1 MEDNQLDVQSRP
13 APSLLSGATGTRRRA
28 FLAAA
33 AAGVLGPAAAIL
45 LGGPLASVASADTLP
60 EVAAIPGEA
69 FGPTPNADGYFVGQ
83 IDANLYWVTDGFYQA
98 MFLTTRD
105 GVVVVDAPPTIGQN
119 LLRAIASVT
128 HASGM
133 PGNVTHLIY
142 SHSHADHI
150 GASSLF
156 GTDVVRIGHRENRRL
171 LLRDNDPTRPPPNV
185 TFDERYVLD
194 VGGERLQLAFHGPN
208 HSPDNI
214 FIYAPKHQTLMVI
227 DVVFPGWIP
236 FKGLAVSQ
244 DIPGWTRAQE
254 VAMTYAWRTLVGGH
268 LGRLGTRADA
278 DLQRQYVSDL
288 AASVRA
294 TLATLDPTP
303 FFAKDA
309 PTGNAWAIFKT
320 YLDAASQQAAAP
332 VIAKYTGKLA
342 AADVFTTDNAYVLLE
357 SLRIDAGQLGP
368 FGNHP

>member
-1 MEDNQLDVQSRP
+1 MSNDNPSRP
-13 APSLLSGATGTRRRA
+13 SEAPGTSRRR
-28 FLAAA
+28 FLTAA
-33 AAGVLGPAAAIL
+33 AAGVLGPTTVAL

-60 EVAAIPGEA
+60 HFSPVPAEA
-69 FGPTPNADGYFVGQ
+69 FGPALNADGYFVGQ
-83 IDANLYWVTDGFYQA
+83 VDGNLYWVTDSFYQA

-105 GVVVVDAPPTIGQN
+105 GVVVVDAPPTIGHN

-133 PGNVTHLIY
+133 PSKVTHLIY

-156 GTDVVRIGHRENRRL
+156 GTDVVRIAHRENRRL
-171 LLRDNDPTRPPPNV
+171 LLRDNDPDRPPPNV

-194 VGGERLQLAFHGPN
+194 VGGEQLQLAFHGPN

-214 FIYAPKHQTLMVI
+214 FIYSPKHQTLMVV

-244 DIPGWTRAQE
+244 DIPGWIHAQD
-254 VAMTYAWRTLVGGH
+254 VAMSYAWQTLVGGH
-268 LGRLGTRADA
+268 LGRLGARADA

-288 AASVRA
+288 AASARA
-294 TLATLDPTP
+294 TLASLDPTP
-303 FFAKDA
+303 FFQKYG
-309 PTGNAWAIFKT
+309 PTGNAWAIFKA

-332 VIAKYTGKLA
+332 VTAKYTGKLA
-342 AADVFTTDNAYVLLE
+342 AADVFTIDNAYVLIE
-357 SLRIDAGQLGP
+357 SLRIDAGVLGP